1 MTEKLQKCLGEIK
14 QLIDKGD
21 LSTAIK
27 ELRFAAESYP
37 QEGIIPYYLGY
48 LSQLGKE
55 DKLALRF
62 FLKSIELGYRETD
75 VFLAAALLQKDYGRL
90 DDAEENFK
98 NAIKESKN
106 DEEKWISRSALAVFY
121 LENRKFLRA
130 DKEAKALISEF
141 EDNYEGYH
149 LHIICETFRGN
160 IDEAKKCL
168 ECIPERFKT
177 HPQYLIDK
185 IEFAK
190 KLGKIDLL
198 KEVLEEEDVNR
209 YIPEVVLR
217 EKLLTLPDST
227 PIDIKEKFVKE
238 LAYDYHNSDAILSMV
253 IIEFGHKNHTKSAQ
267 LASVV
272 LENEKDN
279 RGIKFYLA
287 LFFQMFNFFY
297 LSDKHPSE
305 EVRKW
310 IKSAGIWCI
319 SFANRVNDEDTTGI
333 VESSV
338 RDLFGCMG
346 LTIED

>member
-1 MTEKLQKCLGEIK
+1 M
-14 QLIDKGD
+14 
-21 LSTAIK
+21 
-27 ELRFAAESYP
+27 
-37 QEGIIPYYLGY
+37 
-48 LSQLGKE
+48 
-55 DKLALRF
+55 
-62 FLKSIELGYRETD
+62 
-75 VFLAAALLQKDYGRL
+75 
-90 DDAEENFK
+90 
-98 NAIKESKN
+98 
-106 DEEKWISRSALAVFY
+106 
-121 LENRKFLRA
+121 
-130 DKEAKALISEF
+130 
-141 EDNYEGYH
+141 
-149 LHIICETFRGN
+149 
-160 IDEAKKCL
+160 
-168 ECIPERFKT
+168 
-177 HPQYLIDK
+177 IDK

-198 KEVLEEEDVNR
+198 KEVLEEQDVNR

-217 EKLLTLPDST
+217 EKLLMLPDST
-227 PIDIKEKFVKE
+227 PIDIKEKLVKE

-253 IIEFGHKNHTKSAQ
+253 IIEFGHNNHTKSAQ
-267 LASVV
+267 LANVV